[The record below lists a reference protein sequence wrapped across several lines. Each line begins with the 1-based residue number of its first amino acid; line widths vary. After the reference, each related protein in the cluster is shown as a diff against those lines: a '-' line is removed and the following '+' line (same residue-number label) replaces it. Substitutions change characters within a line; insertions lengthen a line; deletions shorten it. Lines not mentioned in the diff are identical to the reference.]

1 VRRALIIFLAG
12 LLVSVLAAVTMIG
25 FAAFTKLLTRSVVG
39 AVLIE
44 SWRSDPGC
52 WPCRSSSSQRRTAIS
67 GTHS

>member
-12 LLVSVLAAVTMIG
+12 LLVSVLAAVTIG